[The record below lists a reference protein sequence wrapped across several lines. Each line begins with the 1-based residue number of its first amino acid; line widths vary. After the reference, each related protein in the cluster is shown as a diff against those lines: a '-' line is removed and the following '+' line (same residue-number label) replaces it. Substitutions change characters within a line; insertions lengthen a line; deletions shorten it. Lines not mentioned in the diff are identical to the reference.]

1 MKQID
6 LRRFKGDLRVATAE
20 EYVILILED
29 DDKAV
34 EPMGVVLSP
43 QMAKG
48 IAEDIIKC
56 ANSLTQ

>member
-29 DDKAV
+29 DDKEV
-34 EPMGVVLSP
+34 EPMGSLKILSSVR
-43 QMAKG
+43 
-48 IAEDIIKC
+48 IV
-56 ANSLTQ
+56 